1 MNQSY
6 LIRNTLSDAFKPDDF
21 HREYHVHLL
30 CKSGRMNFTLNG
42 KQQVVQTGDLLIWQM
57 TTDFDD
63 IGYSDDFKA
72 EYLMVSNPFLMQ
84 YNPEQVWATKG
95 YMYIK
100 AKKSVR
106 TSPAGPPP
114 TGLRA
119 IPPRNW

>member
-6 LIRNTLSDAFKPDDF
+6 LIRNTLSDALKPDDF

-63 IGYSDDFKA
+63 IGYSDDFEA
-72 EYLMVSNPFLMQ
+72 EYLMVSNPFLM
-84 YNPEQVWATKG
+84 
-95 YMYIK
+95 
-100 AKKSVR
+100 
-106 TSPAGPPP
+106 
-114 TGLRA
+114 
-119 IPPRNW
+119 